1 MSNSKKSGFEAL
13 AKSSLSPQE
22 EMVKVKTR
30 KKSFS
35 IGLPREIAYQENRI
49 SLTPDAVAL
58 LVNNGHEVWVETKAG
73 EGSKF
78 TDKQYSEAGAKI
90 VYSPADV
97 YKAEIILK
105 IEPPT
110 QEELEYFK
118 PGQTLISALQVGHL
132 EQPYVDGLIKKRVT
146 ALAYEFIED
155 KAGGMPIIR
164 AMSEIA
170 GSTVILIAAEYLS
183 TSRNGRGIIFGGITG
198 VPPTRVVIIGAGTVA
213 EYAARAAM
221 SLGAEIQV
229 FDN

>member
-1 MSNSKKSGFEAL
+1 MPLAASPTRDRFFLNDMSNSKKSGFEAL

-164 AMSEIA
+164 AMSGPLYGIVGIDQSESR
-170 GSTVILIAAEYLS
+170 GNVGNKGFETRSRKGGEKRGNKTV
-183 TSRNGRGIIFGGITG
+183 
-198 VPPTRVVIIGAGTVA
+198 
-213 EYAARAAM
+213 
-221 SLGAEIQV
+221 
-229 FDN
+229 